1 MTFNIITKYNIGD
14 VVYAASHYY
23 DVYPEQSPYVIKNI
37 FLSIQTIS
45 AYTLITKLNKNGF
58 VHRIPEEWLFP
69 TFEECTE
76 WCKSQNG

>member
-1 MTFNIITKYNIGD
+1 MTFNITTKYNIGD

-37 FLSIQTIS
+37 FINSNNQRVYINYEIEQ
-45 AYTLITKLNKNGF
+45 NGF
-58 VHRIPEEWLFP
+58 VHRMPEGWLFP

-76 WCKSQNG
+76 WCKEQNK